1 MAASDSEELTPRERI
16 WQVIN
21 AIPAGQVCTYGKVA
35 QLAGLGLAARM
46 VGRTLRELPAGSK
59 LPWHR
64 VINAQGRISLPVG
77 SAGHEKQRS
86 RLEAEGIE
94 FSVKGKISLSKYGSW
109 H

>member
-35 QLAGLGLAARM
+35 QLAGLGLAARL

-94 FSVKGKISLSKYGSW
+94 FSVKGTISLSKYGNW
-109 H
+109 Y

>member
-1 MAASDSEELTPRERI
+1 MAASRSEELTPRERI

-21 AIPAGQVCTYGKVA
+21 AIPPGRVCTYGKVA
-35 QLAGLGLAARM
+35 QLAGLGRAARL

-64 VINAQGRISLPVG
+64 VINAQGQISLPVG
-77 SAGHEKQRS
+77 STGHDRQRS
-86 RLEAEGIE
+86 RLAAEGIE
-94 FSVKGKISLSKYGSW
+94 FSVTGKISLTKYGSR